1 MLNPTDYLQNCQV
14 EIWSRQ
20 FAVVKAKYVPENFV
34 AVFQDQQEIT
44 VISEEQ
50 YLNDDW
56 VVEAEQDWRML
67 SFRVTLPFELVG
79 FLAVVAQVL
88 ADAQISIFALS
99 AYSTDHLLIKNSDL
113 TKAIH
118 CLESLGCMVME
129 SP

>member
-1 MLNPTDYLQNCQV
+1 M
-14 EIWSRQ
+14 
-20 FAVVKAKYVPENFV
+20 VKSKYVPDDFV
-34 AVFQDQQEIT
+34 AVFHDKEEIT
-44 VISEEQ
+44 VISEKRH
-50 YLNDDW
+50 LNDNW
-56 VVEAEQDWRML
+56 VIEAEQGWRML

-99 AYSTDHLLIKNSDL
+99 AYSTDNLLIKNSDL